1 MESKKETSWNR
12 SMHHLRR
19 GGLHK
24 ALGIS
29 ENESIP
35 HEKKVAAAAS
45 KNEHVRKMGQ
55 LALNFEKMKH

>member
-1 MESKKETSWNR
+1 
-12 SMHHLRR
+12 MHHLRK

-29 ENESIP
+29 LTEKIP
-35 HEKKVAAAAS
+35 QDKKEAAAKSSNKHIAA
-45 KNEHVRKMGQ
+45 MGQ